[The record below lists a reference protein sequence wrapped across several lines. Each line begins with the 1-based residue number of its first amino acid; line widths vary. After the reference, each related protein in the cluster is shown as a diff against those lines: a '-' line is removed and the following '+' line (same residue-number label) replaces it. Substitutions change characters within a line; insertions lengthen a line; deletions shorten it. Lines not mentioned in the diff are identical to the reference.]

1 MEGAYYFGE
10 YLRWNLGFPNPN
22 VGGAFAAMLIAFLL
36 PLAAAGRGGGAFR
49 PPFVLV
55 LAAELVLWFLLVKT
69 YSRGAFIS
77 ACICLLLCN
86 AALLFRGF
94 PKREILSILSV
105 KIFAIAAM
113 ALASGFFARISP
125 GYLRDDGSAGARATL
140 WRGGLA
146 MVAQAPIEG
155 WGSGQSGRE
164 YINWFQDL
172 NDNREYAGMVN
183 GYLLI
188 AVERGLPALFAALFP
203 FAFLIIA
210 GMLSPFGRFPLPQCG
225 AFGLLSYLIS
235 NFFSSLWVFGALWWV
250 VIPLVLSAASFL
262 FCAKA
267 ARIALKSAVCG
278 LFACLI
284 FCVLM
289 FGAGLS
295 LGGGGVRKLGGC
307 VRLCSENT
315 DRARRIALFP
325 DEGALGKYFGKTVR
339 RAAASLK
346 NGVCIDV
353 FANAA
358 NAEFSGA
365 EEKYDVA
372 VLCGTRALLLNSAG
386 LRGAKIILINPVG
399 IPNELA
405 SKPAHTYLPSLDYFN
420 QNRVWLRRLEEH
432 GLPYSL
438 VEYSS
443 QQISADELAK
453 IIEAN

>member
-49 PPFVLV
+49 PPFVLA
-55 LAAELVLWFLLVKT
+55 LTAELVLWFLLVKT

-203 FAFLIIA
+203 FAL
-210 GMLSPFGRFPLPQCG
+210 RF
-225 AFGLLSYLIS
+225 I
-235 NFFSSLWVFGALWWV
+235 
-250 VIPLVLSAASFL
+250 
-262 FCAKA
+262 
-267 ARIALKSAVCG
+267 
-278 LFACLI
+278 
-284 FCVLM
+284 
-289 FGAGLS
+289 
-295 LGGGGVRKLGGC
+295 
-307 VRLCSENT
+307 
-315 DRARRIALFP
+315 
-325 DEGALGKYFGKTVR
+325 
-339 RAAASLK
+339 
-346 NGVCIDV
+346 CI
-353 FANAA
+353 
-358 NAEFSGA
+358 
-365 EEKYDVA
+365 
-372 VLCGTRALLLNSAG
+372 
-386 LRGAKIILINPVG
+386 
-399 IPNELA
+399 
-405 SKPAHTYLPSLDYFN
+405 LPST
-420 QNRVWLRRLEEH
+420 V
-432 GLPYSL
+432 
-438 VEYSS
+438 
-443 QQISADELAK
+443 
-453 IIEAN
+453 